1 MIPWILIAAGGL
13 MIFAGVKKQSPI
25 VVIKAILQ
33 NNPIPTD
40 TTTNPPGTGS
50 GAPGKTNTPTV

>member
-1 MIPWILIAAGGL
+1 MIPWILIASGGL

-40 TTTNPPGTGS
+40 ATNPPGTGS